1 MLFQLNKFK
10 KMYIQISTKN
20 FVGERLHSEK
30 NNKIHKAL
38 TYETVFSIFSI
49 IL

>member
-10 KMYIQISTKN
+10 KMYIQISTKS